1 MRAPVIATGSNSKGD
16 LRAWLAQLVGEG
28 RLAVATENLSLRHE
42 LAAVAKRLER
52 EQAVLFPKPD
62 GHAVPVVANLLAD
75 RSWVADAIGVPERG
89 MLTIWLGH
97 LKDARLSAASARI
110 PAPLLFPGLSP
121 AVFSESGP

>member
-75 RSWVADAIGVPERG
+75 RSWVADAIGVPERE
-89 MLTIWLGH
+89 LLSRFEHAARHPLPCVEVT
-97 LKDARLSAASARI
+97 DA
-110 PAPLLFPGLSP
+110 PVQ
-121 AVFSESGP
+121 AVHGDD